1 MISFMLEDQ
10 ELFLSDKIVTIIIS
24 FVTEQSFCIARMVFE
39 KRSKDLF
46 SQKVRILLRKTR
58 RNAMTVL
65 EVKELTKKYGEGESE
80 VIALDHVSFSVERGE
95 FVAIIGASGSGKS
108 TLMNMIGGIDY
119 PTSGSIII
127 DGNEIQAMSE
137 DELAIFRR
145 RNLGIVY
152 QFYNLIPTLTAEEN
166 IALPWKLDGRKE
178 NKERLS
184 EIVNMLGLEKRAKH
198 LPGQMS
204 GGQQQR
210 VSIGRALI
218 NEPAFILADEP
229 TGNLDSKTSKD
240 ILDILKFTNQ
250 KYKQTIL
257 LVTHDEKIALQANR
271 IITIGDGK
279 IIKDEVMKQ

>member
-1 MISFMLEDQ
+1 M
-10 ELFLSDKIVTIIIS
+10 FLSDKIVTIIIS

-39 KRSKDLF
+39 KRSKVLF

-58 RNAMTVL
+58 RNAMAVL

-229 TGNLDSKTSKD
+229 TGNLDSKTSRE

-257 LVTHDEKIALQANR
+257 LVTHDEKIALQAKR

-279 IIKDEVMKQ
+279 IIKDEVMK

>member
-1 MISFMLEDQ
+1 M
-10 ELFLSDKIVTIIIS
+10 FLSDKIVTIIIS
-24 FVTEQSFCIARMVFE
+24 FVTEQSFRIARMVFE
-39 KRSKDLF
+39 KRSKVLF

-58 RNAMTVL
+58 RNAMAVL

-198 LPGQMS
+198 LPGKCQE
-204 GGQQQR
+204 
-210 VSIGRALI
+210 VS
-218 NEPAFILADEP
+218 
-229 TGNLDSKTSKD
+229 SKE
-240 ILDILKFTNQ
+240 
-250 KYKQTIL
+250 YP
-257 LVTHDEKIALQANR
+257 
-271 IITIGDGK
+271 
-279 IIKDEVMKQ
+279 

>member
-39 KRSKDLF
+39 KRSKVLF

-58 RNAMTVL
+58 RNAMAVL

-166 IALPWKLDGRKE
+166 IVLPWKLDGRKE

-229 TGNLDSKTSKD
+229 TGNLDSKTSRE

-279 IIKDEVMKQ
+279 IIKDEVMK

>member
-58 RNAMTVL
+58 RNAMAVL

-108 TLMNMIGGIDY
+108 TLMNMIGGIDH

-127 DGNEIQAMSE
+127 DGHEIQAMSE

-229 TGNLDSKTSKD
+229 TGNLDSKTSRE

-279 IIKDEVMKQ
+279 IIKDEVMK

>member
-10 ELFLSDKIVTIIIS
+10 ELFLSDKIVTIIIF

-39 KRSKDLF
+39 KRSKILS

-58 RNAMTVL
+58 RNAMAVL

-166 IALPWKLDGRKE
+166 IVLPWKLDGRKE
-178 NKERLS
+178 NKERIS

-229 TGNLDSKTSKD
+229 TGNLDSKTSRE

-279 IIKDEVMKQ
+279 IIKDEVMK

>member
-1 MISFMLEDQ
+1 M
-10 ELFLSDKIVTIIIS
+10 FLSDKIVTIIIS
-24 FVTEQSFCIARMVFE
+24 FVTEQSFCSARMVFE
-39 KRSKDLF
+39 KRSKVLF

-58 RNAMTVL
+58 RNAMAVL

-229 TGNLDSKTSKD
+229 TGNLDSKTSRE

-279 IIKDEVMKQ
+279 IIKDEVMK

>member
-1 MISFMLEDQ
+1 M
-10 ELFLSDKIVTIIIS
+10 
-24 FVTEQSFCIARMVFE
+24 A
-39 KRSKDLF
+39 
-46 SQKVRILLRKTR
+46 
-58 RNAMTVL
+58 VL
-65 EVKELTKKYGEGESE
+65 EVRELTKKYGQGESE

-108 TLMNMIGGIDY
+108 TLMNMIGGLDH
-119 PTSGSIII
+119 PTGGSVIIEENDI
-127 DGNEIQAMSE
+127 SSMSE

-145 RNLGIVY
+145 RNLGIIY
-152 QFYNLIPTLTAEEN
+152 QFYNLIPTLSAEEN

-178 NKERLS
+178 NKKRLA
-184 EIVNMLGLEKRAKH
+184 EILQLLGLEKRAKH

-229 TGNLDSKTSKD
+229 TGNLDSQTRME
-240 ILDILKFTNQ
+240 IMDILKHANQ

-257 LVTHDEKIALQANR
+257 LVTHDEKIALQAGR

-279 IIKDEVMKQ
+279 IVKDEVMR

>member
-1 MISFMLEDQ
+1 MLEVRNLKKIYKMKKGVSVNALNNISIKFP
-10 ELFLSDKIVTIIIS
+10 EKGLVFLLGK
-24 FVTEQSFCIARMVFE
+24 
-39 KRSKDLF
+39 
-46 SQKVRILLRKTR
+46 
-58 RNAMTVL
+58 
-65 EVKELTKKYGEGESE
+65 
-80 VIALDHVSFSVERGE
+80 
-95 FVAIIGASGSGKS
+95 SGSGKS
-108 TLMNMIGGIDY
+108 TLLHLIGGVDR
-119 PTSGSIII
+119 PTSGKVFI
-127 DGNEIQAMSE
+127 DGTDIYELNA
-137 DELAIFRR
+137 DKLAIFRR
-145 RNLGIVY
+145 RQVGLIY

-229 TGNLDSKTSKD
+229 TGNLDSKTSRE

-279 IIKDEVMKQ
+279 IIKDEVMK

>member
-58 RNAMTVL
+58 RNAMAVL

-166 IALPWKLDGRKE
+166 IVLPWKLDGRKE

-229 TGNLDSKTSKD
+229 TGNLDSKTSRE

-279 IIKDEVMKQ
+279 IIKDEVMK

>member
-1 MISFMLEDQ
+1 M
-10 ELFLSDKIVTIIIS
+10 FLSDKIVTIINS

-39 KRSKDLF
+39 KRSKVLF

-58 RNAMTVL
+58 RNAMAVL

-80 VIALDHVSFSVERGE
+80 VIALDHVTFSVERGE

-178 NKERLS
+178 NKKRLS

-229 TGNLDSKTSKD
+229 TGNLDSKTSRE

-279 IIKDEVMKQ
+279 IIKDEVMK

>member
-1 MISFMLEDQ
+1 M
-10 ELFLSDKIVTIIIS
+10 FLSDKIVTIIIS
-24 FVTEQSFCIARMVFE
+24 FVTVQSFCIVRMVVE
-39 KRSKDLF
+39 KRSKFLS

-58 RNAMTVL
+58 RNAMAVL

-229 TGNLDSKTSKD
+229 TGNLDSKTSRE

-279 IIKDEVMKQ
+279 IIKDEVMK

>member
-1 MISFMLEDQ
+1 MGFGFGKKKKNISSDTTPAAADIKTTLDEDGN
-10 ELFLSDKIVTIIIS
+10 V
-24 FVTEQSFCIARMVFE
+24 
-39 KRSKDLF
+39 
-46 SQKVRILLRKTR
+46 
-58 RNAMTVL
+58 
-65 EVKELTKKYGEGESE
+65 EGITTA
-80 VIALDHVSFSVERGE
+80 VDHVDISIKQGD
-95 FVAIIGASGSGKS
+95 FVAILGHNGSGKS
-108 TLMNMIGGIDY
+108 TLMNMIGGIDH

-229 TGNLDSKTSKD
+229 TGNLDSKTSRE

-257 LVTHDEKIALQANR
+257 LVTHDEKIALKLSL
-271 IITIGDGK
+271 IHI
-279 IIKDEVMKQ
+279 

>member
-39 KRSKDLF
+39 KRSKVLF

-58 RNAMTVL
+58 RNAMAVL

-108 TLMNMIGGIDY
+108 TLMNMIGGIDH

-127 DGNEIQAMSE
+127 DGHEIQAMSE

-229 TGNLDSKTSKD
+229 TGNLDSKTSRE

-279 IIKDEVMKQ
+279 IIKDEVMK

>member
-58 RNAMTVL
+58 RNAMAVL

-95 FVAIIGASGSGKS
+95 FVAIIGASGSGKL

-119 PTSGSIII
+119 PTSGSVII

-166 IALPWKLDGRKE
+166 IVLPWKLDGRKE

-229 TGNLDSKTSKD
+229 TGNLDSKTSRE

-279 IIKDEVMKQ
+279 IIKDEVMK